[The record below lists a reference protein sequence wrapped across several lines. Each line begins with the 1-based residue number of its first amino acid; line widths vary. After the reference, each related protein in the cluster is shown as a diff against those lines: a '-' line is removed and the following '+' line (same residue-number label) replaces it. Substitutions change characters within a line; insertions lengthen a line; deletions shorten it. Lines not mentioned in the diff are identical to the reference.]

1 MNRRFGILT
10 FPGGSFAAI
19 AAEWRQAEALGFDDA
34 FVVDTLAKPDLVDY
48 EAWVTLAALA
58 RETSHMRIGTLVTV
72 LPLRHPAVLAAQAIS
87 VDRIS
92 EGRLDL
98 GIGAGEDPGDL
109 AAVGIEPWPTEERL
123 ERLAEQLA
131 MLDRF
136 LRGGRSEHTGR
147 FYRSDE
153 LHLAT
158 PVQRPRPPIVVAA
171 QGPRSIALAA
181 RFADGWNSLGGQPTG
196 AAERIS
202 LRQAV
207 ARTSEQV
214 TRLEAECRAIGRDP
228 GRIRRSVLAYRTEH
242 DPLSSVDAFDD
253 FVGRYAEVGIAE
265 FIFYWPPLA
274 SLRRREPVPQEVRG
288 AFERIATER
297 LPRRGRSA

>member
-1 MNRRFGILT
+1 
-10 FPGGSFAAI
+10 
-19 AAEWRQAEALGFDDA
+19 
-34 FVVDTLAKPDLVDY
+34 
-48 EAWVTLAALA
+48 
-58 RETSHMRIGTLVTV
+58 MRIGTLVTV

-87 VDRIS
+87 VDHIS

-109 AAVGIEPWPTEERL
+109 AAVGTEPWPTEERL

-136 LRGGRSEHTGR
+136 LRGGRSAHAGR

-153 LHLAT
+153 LRLAT

-214 TRLEAECRAIGRDP
+214 TRLEAECRTIGRDP
-228 GRIRRSVLAYRTEH
+228 GSVRRSVLAYRTEH
-242 DPLSSVDAFDD
+242 DPLSSVDALDD
-253 FVGRYAEVGIAE
+253 FVGRYAEVGTAE
-265 FIFYWPPLA
+265 FIFYWPPRA
-274 SLRRREPVPQEVRG
+274 SLRRREPVPQEVRS

-297 LPRRGRSA
+297 LPRSWRSA